1 MPAVHFGEHPPFIVY
16 SAIGAKSTFVTI
28 CIYGNKLMLREIYKI
43 LFREI
48 KQQLEDVSARLEPM
62 LSSLPEEASLLI
74 RLQMSMFKVLFELT
88 SIQNKQ
94 LRGAIETLTKQMD
107 ALLQKLEQASGE
119 KAELKNFVKT
129 LGTMLRS
136 KTCLW
141 TP

>member
-1 MPAVHFGEHPPFIVY
+1 
-16 SAIGAKSTFVTI
+16 
-28 CIYGNKLMLREIYKI
+28 
-43 LFREI
+43 
-48 KQQLEDVSARLEPM
+48 M
-62 LSSLPEEASLLI
+62 LSSLSEEASLLI

>member
-1 MPAVHFGEHPPFIVY
+1 
-16 SAIGAKSTFVTI
+16 
-28 CIYGNKLMLREIYKI
+28 
-43 LFREI
+43 
-48 KQQLEDVSARLEPM
+48 M
-62 LSSLPEEASLLI
+62 LSSLHEEASLLI

-94 LRGAIETLTKQMD
+94 LRGAIETLTMQMD

-119 KAELKNFVKT
+119 KAEPKNFVKT